1 MPKLNLN
8 QLSFTQ
14 EDNYNA
20 PGKVKIKKKQ
30 QRDIYDKKKSKHDK
44 QNDY

>member
-8 QLSFTQ
+8 QLSFSQ
-14 EDNYNA
+14 EDNYNTS
-20 PGKVKIKKKQ
+20 GKVKIKKKQ

-44 QNDY
+44 QDNY